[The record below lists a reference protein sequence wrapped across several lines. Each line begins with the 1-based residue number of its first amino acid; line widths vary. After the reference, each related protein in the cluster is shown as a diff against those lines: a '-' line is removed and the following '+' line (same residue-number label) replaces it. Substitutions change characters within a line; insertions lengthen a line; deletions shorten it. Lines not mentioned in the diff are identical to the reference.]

1 VIRQKVQKL
10 FTEASQMT
18 SNPQLDL
25 LGLINSFQITQAIHV
40 ASTLRVADHL
50 KEGTRSAGE
59 LAVLTKS
66 HPDSLYRVLRA
77 LAAVG
82 VFWEEE
88 DRKFALTPMGDCL
101 RTDSATPIGAWA
113 EVVGSPHFWQAWG
126 HLLHS
131 IRTGENAFQN
141 LYGKDVW
148 QFRSEHPEHGATFDR
163 AMTQLSR
170 GSAEAVI
177 RAYDFSSFS
186 HIVDVGGGQG
196 LMLAAILRA
205 HPHLSGTL
213 FDQSD
218 VVAGAKAVLVERGV
232 IDRCNIVGGSFFE
245 AVPEGADAYLMR
257 VVIHDWEDDE
267 AIAILKVCRRA
278 MRETAKLLLIERLVG
293 PPNEMPATKFSD
305 LNMLV
310 SPGGR
315 ERTREGF
322 SDLLAKSGFELTLV
336 FPAGIHNVI
345 EARQC

>member
-1 VIRQKVQKL
+1 
-10 FTEASQMT
+10 MT

-25 LGLINSFQITQAIHV
+25 LGLINSFQITQAVRV
-40 ASTLRVADHL
+40 AAALRVADHL
-50 KEGTRSAGE
+50 NDGPRSADE
-59 LAVLTKS
+59 LGALTKS
-66 HPDSLYRVLRA
+66 HPDSLYRLLRA

-82 VFWEEE
+82 VFREHEG
-88 DRKFALTPMGDCL
+88 RKFTLTPMGDCL
-101 RTDSATPIGAWA
+101 RTDSATSIGAWA
-113 EVVGSPHFWQAWG
+113 EVVGSPYFWQAWG

-131 IRTGENAFQN
+131 VQTGENAFQN

-148 QFRSEHPEHGATFDR
+148 QFRSEHLEQGATFDR

-177 RAYDFSSFS
+177 RAYDFSSFR

-205 HPHLSGTL
+205 HPHMSGTL
-213 FDQSD
+213 FDQPD
-218 VVAGAKAVLVERGV
+218 VVAGSKAVLVERGV

-278 MRETAKLLLIERLVG
+278 MRETAKLLLVERLVA
-293 PPNEMPATKFSD
+293 PPNEVPATKFSD

-315 ERTREGF
+315 ERTREEF
-322 SDLLAKSGFELTLV
+322 SDLFARSGFELTLV

-345 EARQC
+345 EARQR